1 MFEREID
8 VIKGIVVSSCNQLV
22 SCVCVGPHLDW
33 DPDIVA
39 GLDVDFDYDNPDNIL
54 EDDFVAIAEG
64 PVPQAVD
71 DDMEQEI
78 E

>member
-1 MFEREID
+1 MWLLEID
-8 VIKGIVVSSCNQLV
+8 IMKDIVKLSNQLV
-22 SCVCVGPHLDW
+22 SCVRVGPHLDW

-64 PVPQAVD
+64 PVPQNIE
-71 DDMEQEI
+71 DDMQQEI